1 MINVSEQIQEYYKAD
16 SKPGPITVI
25 IGNKTYGAGD
35 RPMGSMTITE
45 SLCSGDMLDFSAVEK
60 SSAEFSV
67 FNFNQT
73 ISDIQGKPVEI
84 YQTVLGE
91 RIPLGIYTVAK
102 AENDGEHIMKIT
114 AYDNLVKFDRDVS
127 VWWNEMVTFPISAKA
142 LLISLCGFCGVRYDL
157 PESYCNSTYFVT
169 KTISVEDT
177 TGAEFLGYLQELCG
191 CFFRC
196 DRNGV
201 LRRIGFDG
209 QGLVPHVGLYP
220 REGLYPA
227 SSYAGKLTNPNET
240 YNYQNI
246 VSDLV
251 VADYDVKKIDKL
263 QVRGTDDDIGVI
275 SGTGTNTYVI
285 QANPLLYSLD
295 SSQASSSVV
304 DAIYQSIKNIT
315 YRPFSAKVKALP
327 YVECGDMVKV
337 VSYRGIEAVSPL
349 LSRTMS
355 GGSLIFDEFECNGR
369 ETRVIQTAV
378 NKQIKV
384 LNQRTLEIRA
394 DVEEFSTTLTEIR
407 DETTTMQTKIQQ
419 NSDNITLESSRS
431 SLNNLLVNSNF
442 SNSESATKYW
452 TLFPTATMTAQIVD
466 DNLFGTGKPKP
477 LAHGKALALVSTASG
492 NSGIWQK
499 VNVDNYIT
507 HPLHV
512 GLIYRV
518 KTYDGS
524 ANMFI
529 WVTVYGENNTY
540 LGGRNGMTINKGGE
554 LKSNVVKFDLASIA
568 NGKKV
573 AYIGIYFYIQNAT
586 GRNEVEINNFFATF
600 SDIDVLP
607 YWTWNDYSKADVV
620 SQINLSPDG
629 VLIKGEK
636 IDIQGITT
644 FSSDSGETTVID
656 GGTLKGQTIESV
668 TMKTSTLNSGTINS
682 TTINSSSI
690 NSTDIT
696 GGTINGTTIKGGQF
710 QAITGSNV
718 AAKMYGKNLGGSY
731 GGYGFC
737 IDGTGGL
744 ALDCSHIL
752 IAPTVDLFVK
762 KPDGNFSR
770 GLQGDVTFKNWDG
783 FLYKLTFTHGI
794 AWYYASTAWSN
805 HGGYNGTIGNY
816 KYRNGILMSYN
827 GSEGLGRALRDDEL

>member
-1 MINVSEQIQEYYKAD
+1 MINVTEQIQEYYKAD
-16 SKPGPITVI
+16 STPGPITVI
-25 IGNKTYGAGD
+25 IGNKTYGAGA
-35 RPMGSMTITE
+35 RPMGSMSITE

-60 SSAEFSV
+60 SSAEFSL
-67 FNFNQT
+67 FNFDQS
-73 ISDIQGKPVEI
+73 IASIQGKPVEI
-84 YQTVLGE
+84 YQTVLGFKM
-91 RIPLGIYTVAK
+91 PLGMYTVVK

-114 AYDNLVKFDRDVS
+114 AYDNLYKFDKDVS
-127 VWWNEMVTFPISAKA
+127 VWWNEMVTFPISSKA
-142 LLISLCGFCGVRYDL
+142 LLISLCGYCGVRYDL
-157 PESYCNSTYFVT
+157 PESYCNSTYSVT

-177 TGAEFLGYLQELCG
+177 TGSEFLGYLQELCG

-240 YNYQNI
+240 YNYQTI

-295 SSQASSSVV
+295 SSQTSSSVV

-419 NSDNITLESSRS
+419 NSDNLLLESSRS

-466 DNLFGTGKPKP
+466 DSLFNENQSKN
-477 LAHGKALALVSTASG
+477 LAHGKALMLVSTAAG
-492 NSGIWQK
+492 YSGIWQK

-512 GLIYRV
+512 SLINRV
-518 KTYDGS
+518 KTYDGNAS
-524 ANMFI
+524 IFV

-540 LGGRNGMTINKGGE
+540 LGGRSSSQINKDGE
-554 LKSNVVKFDLASIA
+554 THSYRYTFDLASLA
-568 NGKKV
+568 NGQRV
-573 AYIGIYFYIQNAT
+573 SYIGIYLYIQNAT

-600 SDIDVLP
+600 SDIDAIP

-644 FSSDSGETTVID
+644 FSSSSGGTTVID
-656 GGTLKGQTIESV
+656 GGTLRGQTIESV
-668 TMKTSTLNSGTINS
+668 TMKTSTLNAS
-682 TTINSSSI
+682 TINSSSI
-690 NSTDIT
+690 DSTDIT
-696 GGTINGTTIKGGQF
+696 GGTITGTTIKGGQF
-710 QAITGSNV
+710 QVLNGSEV
-718 AAKMYGKNLGGSY
+718 TAKMYGKNIGSGF

-752 IAPTVDLFVK
+752 IAPTQKLWVK
-762 KPDGNFSR
+762 TPGGGFSA

-783 FLYKLTFTHGI
+783 DLYKLTFTNGI
-794 AWYYASTAWSN
+794 AWYYARTGWSSG
-805 HGGYNGTIGNY
+805 GGYNGTIGG
-816 KYRNGILMSYN
+816 YRFKNGILMTYN
-827 GSEGLGRALRDDEL
+827 GSEG